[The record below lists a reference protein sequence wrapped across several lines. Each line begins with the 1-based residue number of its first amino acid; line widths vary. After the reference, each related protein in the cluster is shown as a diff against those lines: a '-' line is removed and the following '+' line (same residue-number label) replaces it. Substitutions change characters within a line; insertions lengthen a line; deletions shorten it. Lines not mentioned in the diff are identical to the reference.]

1 MCSDAHGLFRTPG
14 NTRSVG
20 GHTKLMANPAFLT
33 QYWYSGWVRTIFA
46 YAFSEPVWLCRVRGC
61 VLPETDCVTIRFP
74 GSHPD
79 AESRCRTLMD
89 YIENHHLTVV
99 GFSREIALIDNDL
112 TQDSCKYVTC
122 ISIPI
127 E

>member
-1 MCSDAHGLFRTPG
+1 MFRRTW
-14 NTRSVG
+14 
-20 GHTKLMANPAFLT
+20 AFSYPRQHPFCGRAYKTDGKYCISYAILV
-33 QYWYSGWVRTIFA
+33 QRVNRTILA
-46 YAFSEPVWLCRVRGC
+46 YAFSEPVWLCRVRDC

-79 AESRCRTLMD
+79 AESRYRTLMD

-99 GFSREIALIDNDL
+99 GFSHEITLIDNGL
-112 TQDSCKYVTC
+112 TQNSSKYVTC

>member
-1 MCSDAHGLFRTPG
+1 MRTAGDGLRDDP
-14 NTRSVG
+14 
-20 GHTKLMANPAFLT
+20 
-33 QYWYSGWVRTIFA
+33 
-46 YAFSEPVWLCRVRGC
+46 
-61 VLPETDCVTIRFP
+61 FP

-89 YIENHHLTVV
+89 YIDNHHLTVV
-99 GFSREIALIDNDL
+99 GFSHEITLIDNGL
-112 TQDSCKYVTC
+112 TQDSSKYVTC

>member
-1 MCSDAHGLFRTPG
+1 MNPYGTVGYEGSD
-14 NTRSVG
+14 
-20 GHTKLMANPAFLT
+20 
-33 QYWYSGWVRTIFA
+33 
-46 YAFSEPVWLCRVRGC
+46 C

-74 GSHPD
+74 
-79 AESRCRTLMD
+79 AAIRCRTLMD

-99 GFSREIALIDNDL
+99 GFPREITLIDNDL
-112 TQDSCKYVTC
+112 TQDSSKYVTC

>member
-1 MCSDAHGLFRTPG
+1 M
-14 NTRSVG
+14 
-20 GHTKLMANPAFLT
+20 
-33 QYWYSGWVRTIFA
+33 
-46 YAFSEPVWLCRVRGC
+46 
-61 VLPETDCVTIRFP
+61 TIRFP

-79 AESRCRTLMD
+79 AESRYRTLMD

-99 GFSREIALIDNDL
+99 GFSLEITLIDNGL
-112 TQDSCKYVTC
+112 TQNSSKYVTC